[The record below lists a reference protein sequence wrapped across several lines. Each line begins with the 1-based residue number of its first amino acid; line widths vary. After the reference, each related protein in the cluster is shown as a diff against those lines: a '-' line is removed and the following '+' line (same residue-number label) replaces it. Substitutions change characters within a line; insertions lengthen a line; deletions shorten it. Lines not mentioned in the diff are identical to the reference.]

1 MKKFQELVAKFSSF
15 IPENSVIFV
24 LVFISIANSFV
35 FSTISNSF
43 VLTFLDVGQG
53 DSILIKTPGG
63 KYILIDGG
71 EDEKVLEQLGKKL
84 PFWNKKIDI
93 VIGTHADSDHIGGLV
108 YVIEKY
114 DVKEVFISIPSS
126 DNNIYN
132 EIEKRLAS
140 QDKTIKYLESGDMI
154 RANDI
159 EITVLW
165 PTFEGEK
172 RCLGENNPC
181 STVLAVNYK
190 GFDFILTGDI
200 ESEQELEIK
209 KVYNL
214 AGVEILKLAH
224 HGSKTASD
232 ERFLKEVDPEIA
244 VISVGADN
252 KFKHP
257 SEEVIE
263 MLEKYNI
270 TYLRTDDSGWI
281 DFIINPNNEFLLV
294 SKEKEVVIA
303 D

>member
-1 MKKFQELVAKFSSF
+1 M
-15 IPENSVIFV
+15 
-24 LVFISIANSFV
+24 
-35 FSTISNSF
+35 
-43 VLTFLDVGQG
+43 
-53 DSILIKTPGG
+53 
-63 KYILIDGG
+63 
-71 EDEKVLEQLGKKL
+71 
-84 PFWNKKIDI
+84 
-93 VIGTHADSDHIGGLV
+93 
-108 YVIEKY
+108 
-114 DVKEVFISIPSS
+114 KEVFISIPSS

-270 TYLRTDDSGWI
+270 SYLRTDYSGWI